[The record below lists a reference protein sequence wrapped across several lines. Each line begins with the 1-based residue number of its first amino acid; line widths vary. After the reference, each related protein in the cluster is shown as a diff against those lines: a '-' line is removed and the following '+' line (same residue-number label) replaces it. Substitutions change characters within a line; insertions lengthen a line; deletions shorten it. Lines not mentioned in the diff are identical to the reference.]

1 MATDTQTYA
10 SHTRWYPLHHFILM
24 PLLLLI
30 FVYSLI
36 QLFRFPDYDRV
47 MWLAVSVGLL
57 ILSVVARLS
66 ALRVQDRLIMLE
78 EQLRY
83 QKVLPEAAARHAG
96 KLTRAQV
103 IALRFAS
110 DEELPDLVKR
120 VSDGELTRG
129 DEIKR
134 AVKQW
139 RPDTLRV

>member
-10 SHTRWYPLHHFILM
+10 NHTRWYPLHHFILT

-30 FVYSLI
+30 FVYNLI

-47 MWLAVSVGLL
+47 MWLAMSVGLL

-83 QKVLPEAAARHAG
+83 QRVLPEAAARYAG
-96 KLTRAQV
+96 KLTRSQV

-120 VSDGELTRG
+120 VSDGELARG

-134 AVKQW
+134 AVEQW